1 MKHVLKF
8 KDFFLE
14 QIRAPRVDLDKRAQ
28 QYIDVYG
35 DDRRDMQM
43 TLKDIGEELFRFTGE
58 QDRGF
63 LDTNTITR
71 IQKAIGEPARR
82 DYYPRTRIVQPKGFY
97 PEGTLQSRLVKVGAR
112 NDNVRKD
119 KLASYG
125 NNPITCNVC
134 GFNPLDDKW
143 QSTDPPPPIYPGITQ
158 ENSKSMFDVHHIK
171 AIGEGERYTDPI
183 EDTIVVCGNCHAM
196 EDILQ

>member
-14 QIRAPRVDLDKRAQ
+14 QTRAPRVDLVKRAE

-35 DDRRDMQM
+35 DDERRDKQM
-43 TLKDIGEELFRFTGE
+43 TLKDIGEELFRLTGE
-58 QDRGF
+58 EDTGF
-63 LDTNTITR
+63 LDTNTISR
-71 IQKAIGEPARR
+71 IQKAIGDEPRR
-82 DYYPRTRIVQPKGFY
+82 DYSSRTRIVQPKGFY
-97 PEGTLQSRLVKVGAR
+97 PEGTLQSRLVRVGDR
-112 NDNVRKD
+112 DDNVRKD
-119 KLASYG
+119 KLASFG

-143 QSTDPPPPIYPGITQ
+143 QSTDPPIYPGITQ

-171 AIGEGERYTDPI
+171 AIGDGERYTDPI
-183 EDTIVVCGNCHAM
+183 KDTIVVCGNCHAM
-196 EDILQ
+196 EDKLQ